1 MTDQQAIETTTHDSS
16 ILGTDKTKEDLQIYR
31 QCRWNEMQAVSHV
44 EGLKRFS
51 PSNTD
56 LCQTITAAEAE
67 ELKNFANLYIVQVD
81 AARSYTV
88 CQFSYLRAIVLSY
101 DALYRF
107 PLFFSHHVITV
118 QSTNVTQRRGTSSL

>member
-16 ILGTDKTKEDLQIYR
+16 ILGTDKTKEDL

-107 PLFFSHHVITV
+107 PLFSRTM
-118 QSTNVTQRRGTSSL
+118 